1 MSNCVRC
8 HVGIRDNT
16 YMCPLCHGVI
26 EQESTE
32 GKKVDHF
39 AYPDV
44 APALR
49 RLRMAIKLT
58 IFGSILAEIIL
69 LIVNY
74 LTYGGFN
81 WSLVTGVSLLYG
93 CFTMIYSVRRNK
105 SFRRKIMVQFIIGLF
120 LLLAIDWLMGYEGW
134 SIEVGIPCALLLA
147 DVVILVLMIVDSA
160 NWTGYIMM
168 MVINL
173 IVSLIF
179 AIPAMTGHVKFVLL
193 TIIEVAVTAVLLL
206 GIVIIGDK
214 KTERELKQ
222 RFRV

>member
-1 MSNCVRC
+1 
-8 HVGIRDNT
+8 
-16 YMCPLCHGVI
+16 
-26 EQESTE
+26 
-32 GKKVDHF
+32 
-39 AYPDV
+39 
-44 APALR
+44 
-49 RLRMAIKLT
+49 
-58 IFGSILAEIIL
+58 
-69 LIVNY
+69 
-74 LTYGGFN
+74 
-81 WSLVTGVSLLYG
+81 
-93 CFTMIYSVRRNK
+93 
-105 SFRRKIMVQFIIGLF
+105 MVQFIIGLF